1 MVQRRAMVDRMS
13 CFQEPLPSLAE
24 VRRQGAEDAGRTF
37 LQALHEQHGDNVSA
51 IARAAQ
57 ASRCA
62 VKTYMKRYGIG
73 RYAASKGGA

>member
-1 MVQRRAMVDRMS
+1 MVDPMS
-13 CFQEPLPSLAE
+13 CFQDALPSLAQ

-37 LQALHEQHGDNVSA
+37 LQALHEEHGDNISA
-51 IARAAQ
+51 IARAAR

-73 RYAASKGGA
+73 RFAKGTK